1 MTIMSGDLAAAAA
14 ARRAAYEGQMR
25 RREAAFGMAHISRSA
40 ETMGAG
46 TARRQAAFPSQWRAQ
61 LVERSGKKAYEVSGY
76 ATAYDQ
82 KYDMWD
88 MFGPYEESVAAGA
101 ATQTLAAKPDVV
113 FLINHTGLAL
123 ARTINGSLELSE
135 DAHGLADTAWLN
147 PERQDVRDLVA
158 GIEDGVITEQSFAF
172 RIDEGWWNDDFT
184 EFKIMQFDINRG
196 DTSAVNYGAN
206 PHTDI
211 AARQQALLRDLRR
224 APKAVRQAAAAVLE
238 PSVAENIIDR
248 VIERATPPQEQATG
262 GSTAYYAA
270 LLDAWRAQDG
280 PEQLV

>member
-1 MTIMSGDLAAAAA
+1 MTHMSGDLAAAAA
-14 ARRAAYEGQMR
+14 ARRAAYGGNLSLR
-25 RREAAFGMAHISRSA
+25 IDSTTRSTGYTTRTA
-40 ETMGAG
+40 TTMGAG
-46 TARRQAAFPSQWRAQ
+46 TARRQGIAFPAQWRAQ
-61 LVERSGKKAYEVSGY
+61 TVERAGKAFYEVSGY

-101 ATQTLAAKPDVV
+101 ATETLKAKPDVV
-113 FLINHTGLAL
+113 FLVNHTGLAM
-123 ARTINGSLELSE
+123 ARTISNTLELSE
-135 DAHGLADTAWLN
+135 DDHGLADTAFLN

-158 GIEDGVITEQSFAF
+158 AIEDGTITEQSFAF

-211 AARQQALLRDLRR
+211 AARQAAILRDLRE
-224 APKAVRQAAAAVLE
+224 APESVRRAAAAALDA
-238 PSVAENIIDR
+238 SVAERILDR
-248 VIERATPPQEQATG
+248 VIERAEKDGEQPQGTSLA
-262 GSTAYYAA
+262 
-270 LLDAWRAQDG
+270 RAQAMVSLW
-280 PEQLV
+280 EAESVS